1 MEMLSMV
8 LSLAL
13 VFVTV
18 FAVAYLERWGGAIA
32 MACAALVG
40 AELLSRVT
48 LKIEQADGAFK
59 RLGLQVVAAAGFA
72 VVVGYALLRL
82 ACDLPSPGQYLWRL
96 MTPFGRAPIEFDL
109 ALLVAVLIPLWLR
122 KQKGLRLKLV
132 VPSIITVLAYFIH
145 DWDLGPLM
153 FWPTIFLSGYIF
165 SEVCVAPKKFVSSSF
180 HGLALIVVAVVSA
193 FPPILASAIIAGI
206 VSQFVIAAPRLWLR
220 RA

>member
-1 MEMLSMV
+1 MEMLMIV

-13 VFVTV
+13 VFVTA

-40 AELLSRVT
+40 GELLSRVT
-48 LKIEQADGAFK
+48 HKIEQADGALK

-72 VVVGYALLRL
+72 VVIGYALLRL

-96 MTPFGRAPIEFDL
+96 VTPFGRAPIEIDL

-132 VPSIITVLAYFIH
+132 APSIIAVLGFFLG
-145 DWDLGPLM
+145 DWDLSVLA

-180 HGLALIVVAVVSA
+180 HSLALIAVAVVSA
-193 FPPILASAIIAGI
+193 LPPILAAAIIAGI
-206 VSQFVIAAPRLWLR
+206 VSQFVISAPRLWLQ